1 MHLLRRDL
9 LAVQR
14 RSLGKMLG
22 AFEGADDYG
31 IEARVSDQARG
42 GLQRFLV
49 VACDR
54 YGNAPLGSVG
64 VARYLTIFQRV
75 ECTNDARPARYFFDV
90 VAELREGP
98 PPSQGKIVTA
108 LSCPEA
114 CDISRRVDSLE

>member
-75 ECTNDARPARYFFDV
+75 ECTNDA
-90 VAELREGP
+90 P
-98 PPSQGKIVTA
+98 PP
-108 LSCPEA
+108 
-114 CDISRRVDSLE
+114 DISPTLWLNLEKGRRQVKARLPLR